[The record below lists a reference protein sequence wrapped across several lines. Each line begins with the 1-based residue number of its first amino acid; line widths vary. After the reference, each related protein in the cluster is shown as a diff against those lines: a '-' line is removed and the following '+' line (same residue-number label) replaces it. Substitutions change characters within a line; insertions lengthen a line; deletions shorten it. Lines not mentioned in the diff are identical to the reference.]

1 LPWRY
6 GAAALGRADADRN
19 AAMVG
24 HSGAAGLVLG
34 LSSAAPLTGPYL
46 AGLFATFPVFAT
58 VLTIFAHRLEGEPAA
73 RQVLRGLLLG
83 LFGFAGFFALL
94 AYALQTIGVAAA
106 FTAAASTAVGI
117 QGCSLRVVQRSA

>member
-1 LPWRY
+1 MALPRS
-6 GAAALGRADADRN
+6 DAQMRIATPPWWDIPAR
-19 AAMVG
+19 MIV
-24 HSGAAGLVLG
+24 AAGLVLG

-94 AYALQTIGVAAA
+94 ACALQTIGVAAA